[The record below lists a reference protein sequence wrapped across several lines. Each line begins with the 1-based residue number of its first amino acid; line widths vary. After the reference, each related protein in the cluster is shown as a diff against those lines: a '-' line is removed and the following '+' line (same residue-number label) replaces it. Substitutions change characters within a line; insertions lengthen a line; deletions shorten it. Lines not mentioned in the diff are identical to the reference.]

1 MASRAFKDI
10 NLSFKR
16 HPVTNDVVVIR
27 DEDAIKRSVK
37 NIIFTILGE
46 KPFNPNFGSVIND
59 SLFELNTSLNEIR
72 IADEINSSLLNHEP
86 RIANIDATV
95 EIMPDSNEMN
105 CTVQYD
111 IVGIPA
117 PTQTVDVLL
126 FPASCLLY
134 TSPSPRDLVISRMP
148 SSA

>member
-16 HPVTNDVVVIR
+16 HPVTNDVVAIR

-46 KPFNPNFGSVIND
+46 KPFEPNFGSVINE
-59 SLFELNTSLNEIR
+59 SLFDLNTNLSEIR
-72 IADEINSSLLNHEP
+72 VSDEIRSSLLNYEP
-86 RIANIDATV
+86 RISNIDVTV
-95 EIMPDSNEMN
+95 TVAPDTNEMN

-111 IVGIPA
+111 ITGIPA
-117 PTQTVDVLL
+117 PTQEVEVLL
-126 FPASCLLY
+126 FPA
-134 TSPSPRDLVISRMP
+134 RV
-148 SSA
+148 

>member
-46 KPFNPNFGSVIND
+46 KPFEPNFGSVINE
-59 SLFELNTSLNEIR
+59 SLFDLNTSLNEIR
-72 IADEINSSLLNHEP
+72 VADEISASLRNYEP
-86 RIANIDATV
+86 RISDIDVTV
-95 EIMPDSNEMN
+95 TVAPDTNEMN
-105 CTVQYD
+105 CTVQYE
-111 IVGIPA
+111 IVGL
-117 PTQTVDVLL
+117 PTPPQEVDVLL
-126 FPASCLLY
+126 FPA
-134 TSPSPRDLVISRMP
+134 RV
-148 SSA
+148 

>member
-16 HPVTNDVVVIR
+16 HPVTNDVLTVS

-46 KPFNPNFGSVIND
+46 KPFLPLFGSVINE
-59 SLFELNTSLNEIR
+59 SLFDLNTNLNEIR
-72 IADEINSSLLNHEP
+72 ISDEIKQSLLNYEP
-86 RIANIDATV
+86 RIDNTEVTV
-95 EIMPDSNEMN
+95 SVYPDSNELN
-105 CTVQYD
+105 CVVQYD

-117 PTQTVDVLL
+117 PTQEVDVLL
-126 FPASCLLY
+126 FPA
-134 TSPSPRDLVISRMP
+134 RV
-148 SSA
+148 

>member
-46 KPFNPNFGSVIND
+46 KPFEPNFGSVINNA
-59 SLFELNTSLNEIR
+59 LFDLNTNLSEIR
-72 IADEINSSLLNHEP
+72 ISDEIKASLDNYEP
-86 RIANIDATV
+86 RIDNIDVSVSILA
-95 EIMPDSNEMN
+95 DSNEMN
-105 CTVQYD
+105 CTVRYD

-126 FPASCLLY
+126 FPA
-134 TSPSPRDLVISRMP
+134 RV
-148 SSA
+148 

>member
-1 MASRAFKDI
+1 MASKAFKDI

-16 HPVTNDVVVIR
+16 HPVTNDVVTIR

-46 KPFNPNFGSVIND
+46 KPFIPLFGSVINE
-59 SLFELNTSLNEIR
+59 SLFDLNTNLSEIR
-72 IADEINSSLLNHEP
+72 ITDEIKSSLLNYEP
-86 RIANIDATV
+86 RIDNIEVTV
-95 EIMPDSNEMN
+95 QVAPDRNEMN

-117 PTQTVDVLL
+117 PTQEVDVLL
-126 FPASCLLY
+126 FPA
-134 TSPSPRDLVISRMP
+134 RV
-148 SSA
+148 

>member
-16 HPVTNDVVVIR
+16 HPVTNDVVTIR
-27 DEDAIKRSVK
+27 NEDAIKRSVR

-46 KPFNPNFGSVIND
+46 KPFEPRFGSVVNEA
-59 SLFELNTSLNEIR
+59 LFDLTTKY
-72 IADEINSSLLNHEP
+72 DEILIQDEIKSSVLKFEP
-86 RIANIDATV
+86 RIANLVVTTTV
-95 EIMPDSNEMN
+95 YPDSNELN

-126 FPASCLLY
+126 FPA
-134 TSPSPRDLVISRMP
+134 RV
-148 SSA
+148 

>member
-16 HPVTNDVVVIR
+16 HPVTNDVIAIR

-46 KPFNPNFGSVIND
+46 KPFEPDFGSVMNQA
-59 SLFELNTSLNEIR
+59 LFDLSTSLNEIR
-72 IADEINSSLLNHEP
+72 ISDEITSSLNRYEP
-86 RIANIDATV
+86 RIDNV
-95 EIMPDSNEMN
+95 EVLVQVSPDTNEMN
-105 CTVQYD
+105 ATVQYD
-111 IVGIPA
+111 ITGIPA

-126 FPASCLLY
+126 FPAR
-134 TSPSPRDLVISRMP
+134 T
-148 SSA
+148 

>member
-16 HPVTNDVVVIR
+16 HPVTNDVVTIR

-46 KPFNPNFGSVIND
+46 KPFEPNFGSVIND
-59 SLFELNTSLNEIR
+59 SLFELDTTLNQIRISDEITQSLN
-72 IADEINSSLLNHEP
+72 SYEP
-86 RIANIDATV
+86 RIDNIDVTV
-95 EIMPDSNEMN
+95 EIYSDSNELN
-105 CTVQYD
+105 CTVQYE

-117 PTQTVDVLL
+117 PTQEVDVLL
-126 FPASCLLY
+126 FPA
-134 TSPSPRDLVISRMP
+134 RV
-148 SSA
+148 

>member
-16 HPVTNDVVVIR
+16 HPVTNDVVTIR

-46 KPFNPNFGSVIND
+46 KPFEPDFGSVMNQ
-59 SLFELNTSLNEIR
+59 SLFDLNTNLNEIR
-72 IADEINSSLLNHEP
+72 VSDEIKASLDNYEP
-86 RIANIDATV
+86 RIDNIDVSVSVFADT
-95 EIMPDSNEMN
+95 NEMN

-117 PTQTVDVLL
+117 PTQKVDVLL
-126 FPASCLLY
+126 YPA
-134 TSPSPRDLVISRMP
+134 RV
-148 SSA
+148 